1 MLIKL
6 FNNYKSVIYYL
17 FWGVVTTLINIISYI
32 IFNRFFNINY
42 QISTVIAW
50 FLTVLTAYVTNKR
63 WVFNSNTETFSQLL
77 AEITK
82 FLTMR
87 GATLLVEMLIMGL
100 GVSILSWDSILVK
113 IIANVVVVISNYFFS
128 KLLVFR
134 SSGQLK

>member
-6 FNNYKSVIYYL
+6 FNNYKSVISYL